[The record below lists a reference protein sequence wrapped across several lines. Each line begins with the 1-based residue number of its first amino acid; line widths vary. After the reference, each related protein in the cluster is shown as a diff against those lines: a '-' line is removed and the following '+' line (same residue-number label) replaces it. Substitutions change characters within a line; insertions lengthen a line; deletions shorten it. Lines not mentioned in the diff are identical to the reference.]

1 MRIAGIVGLTALA
14 VGLSACASS
23 KEEQREE
30 APATEQPAG
39 AEQQQPGAEQQPA
52 PGEQAQPQARANQAP
67 RPKRPEAGDRSRAK
81 AQVAVIDAALVSAAA
96 NARALETLG
105 KDEKAYDPE
114 DGQRLLEH
122 AQAALTDAEE
132 NVQQLRESARGE
144 GDRRQLD
151 DLDLRISRASE
162 SFARISDAIDRPERV
177 ADEAGRASADLAA
190 AVKPLRAVARAKGT
204 GVEITGPT
212 G

>member
-1 MRIAGIVGLTALA
+1 MRIAGIVGVTALA
-14 VGLSACASS
+14 VGLSACGTS
-23 KEEQREE
+23 KEEKKEE
-30 APATEQPAG
+30 APAGT
-39 AEQQQPGAEQQPA
+39 EQQQQAPA
-52 PGEQAQPQARANQAP
+52 AGEEAQPQAGGDRAP
-67 RPKRPEAGDRSRAK
+67 LPKRPGADERGNAK
-81 AQVAVIDAALVSAAA
+81 AQVAVIDAALVTAAA

-105 KDEKAYDPE
+105 KDRRAYDEE
-114 DGQRLLEH
+114 DASRLLEH
-122 AQAALTDAEE
+122 AQAALSDAEE
-132 NVQQLRESARGE
+132 NVQQLRQNARGE

-162 SFARISDAIDRPERV
+162 SFERISDGIDRPERV

-204 GVEITGPT
+204 GIEVTGPI